1 MTVEELIERLQK
13 FPPSMEVVFE
23 GNPDAF
29 IGPIFSRVKDAEQMY
44 LLDHGETFVT
54 VDPDFRE
61 GVHCVALTDY

>member
-1 MTVEELIERLQK
+1 
-13 FPPSMEVVFE
+13 MEVVFE